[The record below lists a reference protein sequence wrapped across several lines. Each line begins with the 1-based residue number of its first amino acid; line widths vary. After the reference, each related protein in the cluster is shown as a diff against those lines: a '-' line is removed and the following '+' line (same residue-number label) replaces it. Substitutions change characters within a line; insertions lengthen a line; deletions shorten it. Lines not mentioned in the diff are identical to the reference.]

1 LILKR
6 CLYLYLFGIFLYI
19 IYTIFTNFSS
29 LKSIVVADFD
39 EVIKMP
45 QNEPAIGKKGKS
57 QIQEYVDY
65 YNGSGVQHVAINVD
79 NILEVIGNLT
89 KRGLKF
95 LDIPDKYYDNLKKRL
110 ENSGF
115 NIREDIDSLKKLKI
129 LVDYDDK

>member
-1 LILKR
+1 
-6 CLYLYLFGIFLYI
+6 
-19 IYTIFTNFSS
+19 

-45 QNEPAIGKKGKS
+45 QNEPAVGKKGKS

-79 NILEVIGNLT
+79 NIIDVVDRLN
-89 KRGLKF
+89 KRGLLF

-115 NIREDIDSLKKLKI
+115 NIKEDIEALKKLKI

>member
-1 LILKR
+1 MILKR

>member
-1 LILKR
+1 M
-6 CLYLYLFGIFLYI
+6 
-19 IYTIFTNFSS
+19 
-29 LKSIVVADFD
+29 KSIVVADLD

-79 NILEVIGNLT
+79 NIIEVIENLT
-89 KRGLKF
+89 KRGLNF
-95 LDIPDKYYDNLKKRL
+95 LEIPDKYYDNLKKRL
-110 ENSGF
+110 EVSGF
-115 NIREDIDSLKKLKI
+115 NIREDIEALKKLRI